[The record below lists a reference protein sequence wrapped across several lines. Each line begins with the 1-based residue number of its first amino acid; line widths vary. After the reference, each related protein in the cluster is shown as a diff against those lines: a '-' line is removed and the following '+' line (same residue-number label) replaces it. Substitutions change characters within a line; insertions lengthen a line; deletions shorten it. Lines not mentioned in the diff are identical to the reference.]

1 MVSVPDYLWS
11 VDSSVARS
19 LSAPVPF
26 GLFAN
31 QSGPLSH
38 VMWCGASRDR
48 PSRGNPTPWMVTSP
62 PQNDA
67 HFFDDA
73 RFSTLQPNFI
83 LYCCRV
89 DDDARFQVTSSTAR

>member
-1 MVSVPDYLWS
+1 MVRGLPRPALPREPYAVDGYL
-11 VDSSVARS
+11 
-19 LSAPVPF
+19 
-26 GLFAN
+26 
-31 QSGPLSH
+31 
-38 VMWCGASRDR
+38 
-48 PSRGNPTPWMVTSP
+48 P